1 MLIWGIDATA
11 QDGDESA
18 CVGNPAQ
25 RATNALLVVLDVAGL
40 GSAGQL
46 QTGLQLN
53 LKMGCNTVATVE
65 VVATLLQTGLQ

>member
-1 MLIWGIDATA
+1 
-11 QDGDESA
+11 
-18 CVGNPAQ
+18 
-25 RATNALLVVLDVAGL
+25 LLVVLDVAGL